1 MGINVKR
8 STKIV
13 SSSVVVL
20 LGFSLPAL
28 AQDVPALMSGEW
40 GAKAC
45 DAWNAEP
52 ILTDKLVE
60 SEWINNDADRGY
72 KILHV
77 YRTDCGDEPT
87 AELRIVEKD
96 GKAMCEYG
104 GPIQNAELNSK
115 VDYVMHAKT
124 ERWQEMGSGE
134 YGPMKA
140 MMLRRLKFSGPKWEA
155 MKNMD
160 PFKSFL
166 LLAGKVSS
174 TTESCP

>member
-1 MGINVKR
+1 MWFLMKR
-8 STKIV
+8 STKVV
-13 SSSVVVL
+13 SCAVVL
-20 LGFSLPAL
+20 SMSISFPVL
-28 AQDVPALMSGEW
+28 AQDTPVLMSGEW

-45 DAWNAEP
+45 EAWNAEP
-52 ILTDKLVE
+52 ILTDKLME
-60 SEWINNDADRGY
+60 SEWINNDAERGY

-77 YRTDCGDEPT
+77 YRTDCGDAPT

-96 GKAMCEYG
+96 GKATCEYG
-104 GPIQNAELNSK
+104 GSIQNAELNSK
-115 VDYVMHAKT
+115 VDYVMHATT
-124 ERWQEMGSGE
+124 ERWQEMGSGK